1 MLYGILVAAKSCD
14 DAVHV
19 TQRAAM
25 LAGGLKD
32 ATLDIFSVVT
42 PAGTRRIVS
51 WMRGSEHH
59 AERAEQERSMRRLS
73 CQSAYLREQYGIRCT
88 IASGVGALAAQVA
101 ARVRTTAADMVVVG
115 GRDLHCTGPLT
126 GAGEAARIARMSGR
140 PVLLVRNEPRCA
152 YARIAVPIDFSDD
165 ALRVTDTVM
174 RLLPEAHI
182 TFLHS
187 YRVAGQGAMLNAG
200 VSDRTIDDFR
210 LRAQRGAQAAF
221 STFLERLARPL
232 TKFSLVLTAQPEA
245 LATRTY
251 LRTVKPDLIALADG
265 ADPLLLG
272 WLNDSTP
279 WTVLNDTRC
288 DVLLLAPASARC
300 IRHASH
306 APSTGTAPA
315 RCEASGHAAVS
326 CALRGP
332 PRGRS
337 E

>member
-1 MLYGILVAAKSCD
+1 MLYGILVATKSGN
-14 DAVHV
+14 DAAHV

-25 LAGGLKD
+25 LVSNLQD

-59 AERAEQERSMRRLS
+59 AERAEQERTMRRLS
-73 CQSAYLREQYGIRCT
+73 CQSEYLREHYGIRCT

-101 ARVRTTAADMVVVG
+101 ARVRTTAADMVVLEG
-115 GRDLHCTGPLT
+115 CDSHWKRPST

-152 YARIAVPIDFSDD
+152 YARIAVPVDFSDD
-165 ALRVTDTVM
+165 ALRVTETVM
-174 RLLPEAHI
+174 HLLPEAHI

-187 YRVAGQGAMLNAG
+187 YRAAGQGAMLGAG
-200 VSDRTIDDFR
+200 VSDQSIDNFR
-210 LRAQRGAQAAF
+210 LRAQRQAQAAF
-221 STFLERLARPL
+221 STFLGRLSRPL

-265 ADPLLLG
+265 ADSMLLG
-272 WLNDSTP
+272 WLTESTP
-279 WTVLNDTRC
+279 WTVLSDTRC
-288 DVLLLAPASARC
+288 DVLLLAPPRARS
-300 IRHASH
+300 IPDTRHPPAMGGVPTALEH
-306 APSTGTAPA
+306 AEQAA
-315 RCEASGHAAVS
+315 ASGA
-326 CALRGP
+326 P
-332 PRGRS
+332 
-337 E
+337 

>member
-1 MLYGILVAAKSCD
+1 LYGILVATKSND
-14 DAVHV
+14 DAAHV
-19 TQRAAM
+19 TQRAAI
-25 LAGGLKD
+25 LAGGLRE

-42 PAGTRRIVS
+42 PAGTRRILS

-59 AERAEQERSMRRLS
+59 AERTEQERTMRRLS
-73 CQSAYLREQYGIRCT
+73 CQSEYLREQYGIRCT

-101 ARVRTTAADMVVVG
+101 ARVRTSATDIVVLG
-115 GRDLHCTGPLT
+115 GHAPHWTKSSTGD
-126 GAGEAARIARMSGR
+126 GEAARIARMCGR

-152 YARIAVPIDFSDD
+152 YTRIAVPNDFSDD
-165 ALRVTDTVM
+165 ALRVTETVM

-187 YRVAGQGAMLNAG
+187 YRVAGQGAMSRAG
-200 VSDRTIDDFR
+200 VVDRTIDNGR
-210 LRAQRGAQAAF
+210 LRAQRQAQAAF
-221 STFLERLARPL
+221 STFLQRLGRPL

-265 ADPLLLG
+265 AASLLLG

-288 DVLLLAPASARC
+288 DVLLLAPRQAHSVCGFNTAQTKETGSAS
-300 IRHASH
+300 
-306 APSTGTAPA
+306 
-315 RCEASGHAAVS
+315 
-326 CALRGP
+326 
-332 PRGRS
+332 
-337 E
+337 

>member
-1 MLYGILVAAKSCD
+1 MLYGILVATKSCD

-25 LAGGLKD
+25 LAGNLKD

-51 WMRGSEHH
+51 WVRGSEHH
-59 AERAEQERSMRRLS
+59 AERAEQERTMRRLS
-73 CQSAYLREQYGIRCT
+73 RQSAYLREQYGIRCT

-115 GRDLHCTGPLT
+115 GRDLHCTGLST
-126 GAGEAARIARMSGR
+126 ASGEATRIARASGR

-152 YARIAVPIDFSDD
+152 YARVAVPVDFSDD

-200 VSDRTIDDFR
+200 VTDRTIDDFR
-210 LRAQRGAQAAF
+210 LQAQRRAQAAF
-221 STFLERLARPL
+221 STFLERLGRPL

-265 ADPLLLG
+265 ADSLLLG

-279 WTVLNDTRC
+279 WTVLTSTRC
-288 DVLLLAPASARC
+288 DVLLLAPPQARTVHDA
-300 IRHASH
+300 RHA
-306 APSTGTAPA
+306 AAMASTPA
-315 RCEASGHAAVS
+315 TPAHAAQAV
-326 CALRGP
+326 ANGAP
-332 PRGRS
+332 
-337 E
+337 